1 MSSLT
6 SEFVRLR
13 GASLARMNGRVR
25 PLVDA
30 DVAQIRDLWIRSG
43 GRALPASPLMLR
55 RLFFD
60 SPWRDSSFCSL
71 GYEDAGGKLLGFLG
85 ITVRPMQFEQR
96 PIRAAVAHN
105 FVVDRSRRG
114 ARAGIELARRFVG
127 GSQELSLAL
136 WNDFGRR
143 IWTSHGGSVT
153 PFHSLCWTRALRP
166 AQYALSLLKVR
177 GLSSPAS
184 MSLYPACRAVDATL
198 RVFRKRALP
207 LSAATPLSDEL
218 DAVTMLSYLSAFAS
232 DRALK
237 PCYDVPTLSWLLD
250 TLAEQ
255 EAYRGRLHKV
265 AVRTSSGRPLGWY
278 LYHLGG
284 SGSAEV
290 LQIGGKDDA
299 LRDVL
304 DHLFDHARERGA
316 VAVTGPMDA
325 RLVGALSDKHCAFHR
340 PRNKWALFHSNDARI
355 VEAIHSG
362 DAFLSG
368 LEGASWAEL
377 EA

>member
-1 MSSLT
+1 MK
-6 SEFVRLR
+6 
-13 GASLARMNGRVR
+13 GRVR
-25 PLVDA
+25 PLVDG
-30 DVAQIRDLWIRSG
+30 DIAQIRDLWIRSG
-43 GRALPASPLMLR
+43 GKALPASPAFLR

-60 SPWRDSSFCSL
+60 SPWRDNTFSSLAFEDPAGRLLGSL
-71 GYEDAGGKLLGFLG
+71 GLS
-85 ITVRPMQFEQR
+85 VRPMQFQQR
-96 PIRAAVAHN
+96 RIRAVVAHN
-105 FVVDRSRRG
+105 FIVDASRGG
-114 ARAGIELARRFVG
+114 ARAGIELARRFLA
-127 GSQELSLAL
+127 GSQDLSLAL

-143 IWTSHGGSVT
+143 IWTSLGGSVT

-166 AQYALSLLKVR
+166 AQYALSLLKHR

-198 RVFRKRALP
+198 RVFRKRPLP
-207 LSAATPLSDEL
+207 VSAATPLSDDL

-237 PCYDVPTLSWLLD
+237 PCYDVSTLSWLFA
-250 TLAEQ
+250 TLVEQ

-278 LYHLGG
+278 LYHLSH

-290 LQIGGKDDA
+290 LQIGGKNDA

-340 PRNKWALFHSNDARI
+340 PRNQWALFHSRDARI
-355 VEAIHSG
+355 VEAIHAG
-362 DAFLSG
+362 DALLSG
-368 LEGASWAEL
+368 LEGASWAEI
-377 EA
+377 EP

>member
-13 GASLARMNGRVR
+13 GNSLATLKGRIR
-25 PLVDA
+25 PLADD
-30 DVAQIRDLWIRSG
+30 DVARIRDLWIRSG
-43 GRALPASPLMLR
+43 GKAPAASPTFLR

-60 SPWRDSSFCSL
+60 SPWRDNAFSSL
-71 GYEDAGGKLLGFLG
+71 AYEDGGGNLLGFLG
-85 ITVRPMQFEQR
+85 ITVRPMQFQQR

-105 FVVDRSRRG
+105 FMVDASRRG
-114 ARAGIELARRFVG
+114 ARAGIELARRFLG
-127 GSQELSLAL
+127 GSQDLSLAL

-143 IWTSHGGSVT
+143 VWTSLGGRVT

-166 AQYALSLLKVR
+166 AQYALSLLKIR

-207 LSAATPLSDEL
+207 VSAATPLWDDL
-218 DAVTMLSYLSAFAS
+218 DAVTMLSYLSAFAN

-237 PCYDVPTLSWLLD
+237 PCYDVPALSWLLD
-250 TLAEQ
+250 MLAEQ

-278 LYHLGG
+278 LYHL
-284 SGSAEV
+284 SDASTAEV

-325 RLVGALSDKHCAFHR
+325 RLVAALSDKHCAFHR
-340 PRNKWALFHSNDARI
+340 PRNKWSLFHSNDGRI

-368 LEGASWAEL
+368 LEGASWTEI